1 LSTVVVKRL
10 PRTPE
15 PHWPSGDVVLQPP
28 PELPGDGRRSWGRMV
43 MILPM
48 LAGSAAMAMMYSSRG
63 GGGPLGY
70 LPGALFGLS
79 ALGMVGMVFT
89 QSASGKGKREMIRER
104 RRYLRQLS
112 QQRTQVQRTI
122 AQQRRATFYRHPD
135 PDTLWGIPVS
145 ARLWERRRG
154 DVDFAQLRIGLGP
167 QELATPLRPPEGKP
181 LEDLEPMCALALR
194 RFITTYA
201 VVPDLPIV
209 MALNGF
215 SSIYLRGDAARARD
229 LTRALLAQVGTLHTP
244 DDLLVAVCTSPE
256 RAPQWEWVK
265 WLPHALHPSKSD
277 SLGRRRLVA
286 DTVTELESLLDDVL
300 ANRARFSATA
310 AHTQSG
316 AHLVVVVDGGDPAG
330 SQHLLPDGGLGGID
344 GVTVVSIDGQ
354 PPRVLDA
361 AKLVLNVAADGT
373 MRSTTVHGDER
384 LGRADRLSLAE
395 AEALAM
401 QLAPLRLSAVSD
413 DQEDEAPLAID
424 LGLPDLLRLG
434 DPYEF
439 DPGTAWA
446 PRANRQ
452 RLRVPIGVGPG
463 GVPVELDLKESAQ
476 DGMGPH
482 GLLIGATGSGKSEL
496 LRTLV
501 LALGATHDSTTLN
514 FVLVDFKGGA
524 TFTKLDRLP
533 HTSAVI
539 TNLADELPLVDRMT
553 DAIQGELIRRQEL
566 LRSAGN
572 FSSQYDYEQARRAGA
587 QLAPLPSL
595 LVICDEFS
603 ELLSAKPDFIDMFVQ
618 IGRVGRSLGVHLLL
632 ASQRLEEGRLRGL
645 DQHLSYRIGL
655 RTFSAMESRAVL
667 GTQDAYHLPRAPGNG
682 YLKTG
687 SVEEMTRFKAA
698 YVSGS
703 YRRNEGTGGLTPAQ
717 AIAHIREYTTG
728 FRPAPAEPTPQPEAK
743 ADEGPTADSV
753 LDILVD
759 RLAGKGDAAHQVWL
773 PPLREPSSLDQ
784 LLPPL
789 GTVAGRGFTV
799 ADPAMHGRL
808 GVSVGIVDR
817 PLEQRRDPLWLDL
830 SGAGGHV
837 MVVGGPA
844 SGKSTLLRSLVS
856 SFALTHTPREVQFYI
871 LDFGGGALV
880 GLRDLPHVGG
890 VATRRDI
897 SQVRR
902 SIAEVKL
909 VLAQREERFARYG
922 VDSMATYRR
931 MRREG
936 KFPDDPFGDVFLVVD
951 GWATIRSE
959 FEGQIDTVTEIANRG
974 LTFGVHVVATTNR
987 WMDVRHTV
995 RDVFGTKLELRLGD
1009 PADSVLGR
1017 RAAVNV
1023 PDRTPGRGITSDGK
1037 HFLSALPRID
1047 GKVTVEDVSEGA
1059 ADLVATVGRGWDGP
1073 AAPAVRLLPAEVPY
1087 AQLPDGDPNQGLPIG
1102 IAEADLG
1109 PVHLDFSANPHFL
1122 VFGAAECGK
1131 SSFLRALAHRVTERY
1146 QPNEARL
1153 IIVDYRRSMLGTI
1166 TTEHQIGYGS
1176 SAKVTTDIINEVAG
1190 VMRGRLPGPDVTPQQ
1205 LRDRSWWKGPELYV
1219 LVDDYDLV
1227 AAAQPN
1233 PLAPLLQYLPQ
1244 ARDVGLHLVLA
1255 RRSGGAARAMFEQFV
1270 ARLKELDTPGL
1281 VMSGSRDEGKLLGE
1295 VRASPLPPGR
1305 AWFVTRDKGTRLIQL
1320 AHLPP
1325 ESE

>member
-1 LSTVVVKRL
+1 L
-10 PRTPE
+10 
-15 PHWPSGDVVLQPP
+15 VLQPP
-28 PELPGDGRRSWGRMV
+28 PELPGEGRRNWGRLVMV
-43 MILPM
+43 LPM
-48 LAGSAAMAMMYSSRG
+48 LAGSAAMAMMYSG
-63 GGGPLGY
+63 GGGGRFGA

-79 ALGMVGMVFT
+79 ALGMVGMVFS
-89 QSASGKGKREMIRER
+89 QSAAGKGKREMIKER
-104 RRYLRQLS
+104 RRYLRQLG

-135 PDTLWGIPVS
+135 PDALWTIPTS

-154 DVDFAQLRIGLGP
+154 DVDFAQLRVGLGP
-167 QELATPLRPPEGKP
+167 QELATPLRAPEGKQ

-215 SSIYLRGDAARARD
+215 SAIYLRGDAERGRA
-229 LTRALLAQVGTLHTP
+229 LCRALLAQIATMHTP
-244 DDLLVAVCTSPE
+244 DDLLVAVCASPD
-256 RAPQWEWVK
+256 RQLAWQWMK
-265 WLPHALHPSKSD
+265 WLPHALHPNKSD
-277 SLGRRRLVA
+277 SLGRRRLA
-286 DTVTELESLLDDVL
+286 AESITGLESALDDVL
-300 ANRARFSATA
+300 ANRPRFSATTA
-310 AHTQSG
+310 PTQSG
-316 AHLVVVVDGGDPAG
+316 PHLVVLLDGGDITG
-330 SQHLLPDGGLGGID
+330 SEHLLADGGTGLD
-344 GVTVVSIDGQ
+344 GVTILALDGQ
-354 PPRVLDA
+354 PPRVLDPS
-361 AKLVLNVAADGT
+361 KLVLELTADGAL
-373 MRSTTVHGDER
+373 RSTTVNGSET
-384 LGRADRLSLAE
+384 LGRADGLSVVE
-395 AEALAM
+395 AEALAL
-401 QLAPLRLSAVSD
+401 QLAPLRLSATD
-413 DQEDEAPLAID
+413 DQDEDEPLATD
-424 LGLPDLLRLG
+424 LGLPDLLKLG
-434 DPYEF
+434 DPHEF

-446 PRANRQ
+446 PRSNRQ
-452 RLRVPIGVGPG
+452 RLRVPIGVGQSG
-463 GVPVELDLKESAQ
+463 LLVELDLKESAQ

-501 LALGATHDSTTLN
+501 LALATTHDSTTLN

-524 TFTKLDRLP
+524 TFTKLDRIP

-539 TNLADELPLVDRMT
+539 TNLADELPLVDRML

-566 LRSAGN
+566 LRTAGN
-572 FSSQYDYEQARRAGA
+572 YASQRDYEQARRAGV
-587 QLAPLPSL
+587 QLNPLPSL

-603 ELLSAKPDFIDMFVQ
+603 ELLTAKPDFIDMFVQ

-645 DQHLSYRIGL
+645 NEHLSYRIGL

-667 GTQDAYHLPRAPGNG
+667 GTQDAYHLPRAPGHG
-682 YLKTG
+682 FLKTG
-687 SVEEMTRFKAA
+687 TEEMTRFKAA
-698 YVSGS
+698 YVSGVF
-703 YRRNEGTGGLTPAQ
+703 RRAESTGGLTPAQ
-717 AIAHIREYTTG
+717 AIAKIREYTTG
-728 FRPAPAEPTPQPEAK
+728 YVPAPAEPALTPAMTQP
-743 ADEGPTADSV
+743 DENATGESV

-759 RLAGKGDAAHQVWL
+759 RLAGKGDPAHQVWL
-773 PPLREPSSLDQ
+773 PPLREPSSMDQ

-789 GTVAGRGFTV
+789 GTVAGRGFTT
-799 ADPAMHGRL
+799 AEPAYQGRL
-808 GVSVGIVDR
+808 GAPVGIVDR

-830 SGAGGHV
+830 SGAAGHV
-837 MVVGGPA
+837 MVVGGPQ

-856 SFALTHTPREVQFYI
+856 GFALTHTPREVQFYI

-890 VATRRDI
+890 VATRRDV

-902 SIAEVKL
+902 TVAEVKL
-909 VLAQREERFARYG
+909 LLSQREERFARHG

-936 KFPDDPFGDVFLVVD
+936 QFADDPFGDVFLVVD
-951 GWATIRSE
+951 GWATIRAE
-959 FEGQIDTVTEIANRG
+959 FEGQVDTITELANRG
-974 LTFGVHVVATTNR
+974 LSFGIHVVASTNR

-1009 PADSVLGR
+1009 PSDSVLGR

-1023 PDRTPGRGITSDGK
+1023 PEGTPGRGITSDGK
-1037 HFLSALPRID
+1037 HFLSALPRVD
-1047 GKVTVEDVSEGA
+1047 ATQTVEDLADGA
-1059 ADLVATVGRGWDGP
+1059 AKMAAAVSRGWDGP
-1073 AAPAVRLLPAEVPY
+1073 SAPPVRLLPAEVPY
-1087 AQLPDGDPNQGLPIG
+1087 HQIPTGDDGQGLPIG
-1102 IAEADLG
+1102 IAETDLG
-1109 PVHLDFSANPHFL
+1109 PVYLDLNASPHFL
-1122 VFGAAECGK
+1122 LFGAAECGK
-1131 SSFLRALAHRVTERY
+1131 SSFLRALAHRIVERY
-1146 QPNEARL
+1146 QPSQARL
-1153 IIVDYRRSMLGTI
+1153 IIVDYRRSLLGTI

-1176 SAKVTTDIINEVAG
+1176 SAKVTAGIANEVAG

-1205 LRDRSWWKGPELYV
+1205 LRERSWWTGPELYV

-1233 PLAPLLQYLPQ
+1233 PLGPLLQYLPQ

-1305 AWFVTRDKGTRLIQL
+1305 GWLVTRDKGTRLIQV

-1325 ESE
+1325 EMI